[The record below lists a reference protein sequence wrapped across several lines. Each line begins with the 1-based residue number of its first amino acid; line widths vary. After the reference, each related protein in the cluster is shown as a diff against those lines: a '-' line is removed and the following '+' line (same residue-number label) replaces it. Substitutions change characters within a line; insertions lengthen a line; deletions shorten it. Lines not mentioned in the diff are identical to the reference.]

1 MLRCHDCYIKYLED
15 KRTVVYEL
23 YLGYLLTMVKLG
35 VVFVISATK
44 GNNETKGV
52 LGGE

>member
-1 MLRCHDCYIKYLED
+1 MM
-15 KRTVVYEL
+15 
-23 YLGYLLTMVKLG
+23 GKLG

-52 LGGE
+52 LGGEECDGKREVCLGICRGFWVF

>member
-1 MLRCHDCYIKYLED
+1 M
-15 KRTVVYEL
+15 
-23 YLGYLLTMVKLG
+23 MVKLG

-52 LGGE
+52 LGGEYRDGNTGYGEKFV

>member
-1 MLRCHDCYIKYLED
+1 M
-15 KRTVVYEL
+15 TAVYVL
-23 YLGYLLTMVKLG
+23 NLGCPLMMVKLG